1 MKAYI
6 LMADVIGSSD
16 RDPNKLMSSFR
27 SVVEDMNQRFGNK
40 LLSPLTITLGD
51 EFQGVVDSLMT
62 GIEIIFAIDKGVL
75 TSRQP
80 YRLRFVLVYG
90 EIETPLNRDVAH
102 GMLGKGLTRARK
114 MLENMKKSDREV
126 LLEGLG
132 ETRQEKMML
141 AFELYRAFYNDWP
154 EKDRQTAYDL
164 LEVGDYKKVASMHDR
179 DNSSMWRKERSLKI
193 REYNASKELI
203 NMLTN
208 D

>member
-1 MKAYI
+1 
-6 LMADVIGSSD
+6 MADVIGSSD